1 MATITHGADDAAT
14 ELILKTIAPRAP
26 QHLLARARLSVDE
39 APLRNLQITL
49 VQAPAGYGKTS
60 LLAQWRRE
68 HLARGVAVA
77 WLSVDERDDAQRFL
91 LGLVHAVRAGCARP
105 TFGRLVLNSARAS
118 SRELEG
124 ITAWLAEV
132 AQLSLD
138 VVLIVDE
145 AERLPAAGLAA
156 LSYLLHNAPQN
167 LRIAVAARRGLDDA
181 AGDLLAYGAGE
192 LIGPEQLRF
201 RLDEAI
207 SLVTERF
214 GARVEAD
221 VCARLF
227 ELCDGWPLGLQLA
240 LAAMARAADPRQA
253 AQALSADHGGL
264 RNHLVV
270 ALISKLSADDDAF
283 LTRISVVDRLHP
295 QLCEALTGDKDAPE
309 RLARLVRDTPVFIA
323 SEDSVWCRLHVLVR
337 DVLRA
342 RLAGLPESERAE
354 LHSRASTWLAAQGML
369 DEAARH
375 AHAAGQ
381 HQAAYDLAERCL
393 HDAVKAGNLSAVRDW
408 LELVPEA
415 ELERRPRL
423 RLAAAWVL
431 ALGERHEEAERQ
443 VEQVLADPDAPPEL
457 RYECAMILS
466 AAAYYAD
473 ETDRFVALFEPWLDA
488 APPATSWLAQI
499 HANRRSALAILQG
512 EPAQARRYLQQLSP
526 RNESA
531 SGLGYVI
538 RWGDHIIGLSY
549 LLEGQLNLAESVVM
563 PALASAEADLGRRH
577 PLTCM
582 FAAMCAALC
591 YETDRVE
598 QAAAMLANRLDVLE
612 RGGTPEMVMLAY
624 RTAAQ
629 IAALQGVEHRALDLL
644 EALHA
649 MGVGRHLPR
658 LCVASLAEQVRM
670 HAGRY
675 RAQTCEALVQRI
687 DEIVAHESANHGP
700 LWLRPVAM
708 MQALSR
714 AYAALAGRRWP
725 QALDALAVALEQ
737 AHAMKL
743 GRDRIEIMVLQ
754 AFALEQTGAQGR
766 ALLLE
771 AMNLAKTFALTR
783 TLADAHP
790 AIADWMRR
798 VNEQEAHAGQ
808 PVHAMPA
815 PRVVPIPARA
825 ATGAPR
831 AVPSVV
837 LTPKERQILE
847 LLGRNLS
854 NKEIALA
861 MAVGEETVKWHL
873 KNLFGK
879 LDASSRKHAVRRA
892 LVLGLLE
899 GAS

>member
-1 MATITHGADDAAT
+1 MASTIHGADGAAT
-14 ELILKTIAPRAP
+14 ELILKTIAPRAT
-26 QHLLARARLSVDE
+26 QHLLVRARLSADE
-39 APLRNLQITL
+39 ARLRNLQVAL

-60 LLAQWRRE
+60 LLTQWRRE

-77 WLSVDERDDAQRFL
+77 WLSVDERDDARRLL

-105 TFGRLVLNSARAS
+105 TFGRLVLSGAAAS

-132 AQLSLD
+132 AQLSIN

-145 AERLPAAGLAA
+145 ADRLPAGGSAA

-167 LRIAVAARRGLDDA
+167 LRVAVSARRGLDDA

-192 LIGPEQLRF
+192 LIGPELLRF

-207 SLVTERF
+207 ALISERF
-214 GARVEAD
+214 GARVDAD
-221 VCARLF
+221 VSAQLF
-227 ELCDGWPLGLQLA
+227 ELSDGWPLGFQLA
-240 LAAMARAADPRQA
+240 LAAMARADDPREA
-253 AQALSADHGGL
+253 AQALSADRGGL
-264 RNHLVV
+264 RHHLVG
-270 ALISKLSADDDAF
+270 ALIAKLSAEDNAF

-295 QLCEALTGDKDAPE
+295 QLCVALTGDDEALE

-323 SEDSVWCRLHVLVR
+323 SEDSAWCRLHVLVR
-337 DVLRA
+337 DVLRG
-342 RLAGLPESERAE
+342 RLADLPEAERAA
-354 LHSRASTWLAAQGML
+354 LHSRASAWLAAQGML
-369 DEAARH
+369 GEAARH

-393 HDAVKAGNLSAVRDW
+393 HDAVKEGNLAAVLDW
-408 LELVPEA
+408 LELLPEA

-431 ALGERHEEAERQ
+431 ALGERHPEAERQ
-443 VEQVLADPDAPPEL
+443 VEHVLADPAAGTEL

-473 ETDRFVALFEPWLDA
+473 NTDRFVTLLEPWLDTV
-488 APPATSWLAQI
+488 PSATSWLAQI

-512 EPAQARRYLQQLSP
+512 EPAQARRYQQLAP
-526 RNESA
+526 RRESA
-531 SGLGYVI
+531 TGLGYVK
-538 RWGDHIIGLSY
+538 RWGDHTIGLSY
-549 LLEGQLNLAESVVM
+549 LLEGQPSLAEAVLM

-582 FAAMCAALC
+582 FAAMCAAVC

-598 QAAAMLANRLDVLE
+598 QAAALLANRLDVLE
-612 RGGTPEMVMLAY
+612 RGGTPEMVTLAY

-629 IAALQGVEHRALDLL
+629 IAAVQGVEHRALDLL

-649 MGVGRHLPR
+649 MGVGRRLPR
-658 LCVASLAEQVRM
+658 LCIVSLAEQVRL

-675 RAQTCEALVQRI
+675 RTQTCEALVQRI
-687 DEIVAHESANHGP
+687 DEIVAHEAARHGP

-708 MQALSR
+708 LQALSH
-714 AYAALAGRRWP
+714 AYASVAARRWP
-725 QALDALAVALEQ
+725 ESLDALAVALEQ
-737 AHAMKL
+737 ANAMKL
-743 GRDRIEIMVLQ
+743 GRYRIEIMVLQ

-766 ALLLE
+766 PLLLE
-771 AMNLAKTFALTR
+771 AMNLAHAYGLTR

-790 AIADWMRR
+790 GSADWMRR
-798 VNEQEAHAGQ
+798 VGEEAADAGQ
-808 PVHAMPA
+808 PIHAMPA
-815 PRVVPIPARA
+815 PRVVPIPARPA
-825 ATGAPR
+825 SGAPR

-837 LTPKERQILE
+837 LTPKEREILE
-847 LLGRNLS
+847 LLARNLS

-861 MAVGEETVKWHL
+861 MSVGEETVKWHL
-873 KNLFGK
+873 KNLFDK

-899 GAS
+899 AAQ